1 MSADR
6 PDGGA
11 LLAAARRLLLEEL
24 LPLLPPER
32 RYDGLMIGNALAI
45 AGRELA
51 DGGAAE
57 RAAAARLAGFYG
69 QPDAPADALE
79 RRLAAEIR
87 AGRYD
92 RGAGR
97 GALLALLREELRERL
112 RIANP
117 KVLGQPG
124 RDGHQ

>member
-1 MSADR
+1 VSVDR
-6 PDGGA
+6 PEGAA

-32 RYDGLMIGNALAI
+32 RYDGLMIGNAMAI

-51 DGGAAE
+51 DGGAAV
-57 RAAAARLAGFYG
+57 RAAGERLAAFYG
-69 QPDAPADALE
+69 HPDAAAEVLE

-87 AGRYD
+87 AGRHD
-92 RGAGR
+92 GGENRA
-97 GALLALLREELRERL
+97 AVLALLQAELRDRL

-117 KVLGQPG
+117 KALG
-124 RDGHQ
+124 